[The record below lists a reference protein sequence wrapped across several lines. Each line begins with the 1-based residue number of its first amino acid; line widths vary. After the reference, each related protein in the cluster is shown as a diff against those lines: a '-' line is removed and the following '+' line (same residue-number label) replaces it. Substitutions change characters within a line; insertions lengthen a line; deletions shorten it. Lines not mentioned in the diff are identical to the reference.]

1 MGMLSGEVATSRSAQ
16 KSRRTPGH
24 YLAHR
29 PDSIGQLLL
38 RVVTNGIAIIGHRS
52 RDDAPGPT
60 I

>member
-1 MGMLSGEVATSRSAQ
+1 MLSGEVPTSRSIQ

-38 RVVTNGIAIIGHRS
+38 GVVTNGIATIGCQP
-52 RDDAPGPT
+52 RDDVPGQT